1 MLLNIKRVDKV
12 SVNIFYSHKAR
23 DKQRKAKGKGIG
35 EGGLRL
41 SSADLG
47 VMMNENIQ
55 RYEYEYI

>member
-23 DKQRKAKGKGIG
+23 DKQRKVKGKGK
-35 EGGLRL
+35 GGLRL

>member
-23 DKQRKAKGKGIG
+23 DKQRKAKGKGK
-35 EGGLRL
+35 GGLRL